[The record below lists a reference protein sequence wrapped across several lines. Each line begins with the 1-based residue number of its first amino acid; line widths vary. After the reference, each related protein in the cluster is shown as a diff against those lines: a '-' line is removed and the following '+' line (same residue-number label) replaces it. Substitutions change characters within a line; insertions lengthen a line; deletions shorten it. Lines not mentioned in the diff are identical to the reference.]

1 MYYLYENKLTSN
13 MIHVAR
19 NNETFFIY
27 YLILQA
33 NNGPFQG
40 KRVNRPV
47 ANFSQC
53 LRLVSTYV
61 NTRLHDDFHTVSDAI
76 KKRPLYMEVCFHKNM
91 NLLLLPF
98 MCELYVVLIIIIIY
112 ILIISQGLLKERCVE
127 RGLSQPDKGG
137 HVKMKQLHDSLR
149 HACKVIIIL
158 CYKCINIIRFKSS
171 YQIYFV

>member
-1 MYYLYENKLTSN
+1 MLQVATNNQAFSYYF
-13 MIHVAR
+13 V
-19 NNETFFIY
+19 
-27 YLILQA
+27 LQA

-76 KKRPLYMEVCFHKNM
+76 TKRPLYMEVCFHKYQSTSFAFD
-91 NLLLLPF
+91 LK
-98 MCELYVVLIIIIIY
+98 CELCVVLITTY

-158 CYKCINIIRFKSS
+158 CYNFINIVIKESS
-171 YQIYFV
+171 YQIYFLQPN